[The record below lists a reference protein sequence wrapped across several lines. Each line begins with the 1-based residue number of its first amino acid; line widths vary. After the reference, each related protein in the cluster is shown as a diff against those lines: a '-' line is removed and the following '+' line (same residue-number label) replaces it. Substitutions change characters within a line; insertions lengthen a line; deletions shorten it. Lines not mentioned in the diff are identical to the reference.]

1 MPPVT
6 RCAFVVVLMLS
17 VAHVVAAEQ
26 SDVLPIW
33 PVSKVRYYIN
43 PVNNDVSLAAAAAAV
58 RAGALAWST
67 QSQADFGFFYA
78 GETDGVATTYNLK
91 NEVIFRNATDGDS
104 IATAYTW
111 SNHDT
116 ILDTDIIFWD
126 ATYDH
131 FTGSTGC
138 VGGFF
143 IEDIAAHEFGHAAGI
158 GHSKVPGST
167 MFETVGYC
175 STSQRTLGRDD
186 LDQLEALYPPNS
198 VTRPPSPPRSLT
210 ASPSPGRT
218 ASSVDLSWTDTSSN
232 EDVFVVERSTDGFVF
247 AAIGQT
253 PADVTSFVDLP
264 LRADTTYWYRVIAGN
279 AGGQGESSNMTSV
292 RTTFGP
298 PPPEVP
304 TTPTPANGLRGVSR
318 ETVLQWRP
326 GEDSQSFDI
335 YFGTTDPPP
344 LYARGVASSAVS
356 LRGLSPLT
364 TYYWSVF
371 ANNEGGSSTAAPW
384 QFTTGVELADLSG
397 RTIRDIKRGRN
408 NGQDVTFQP

>member
-1 MPPVT
+1 MPPVA

-17 VAHVVAAEQ
+17 VVHVVTAEQ
-26 SDVLPIW
+26 SDVRPIW

-58 RAGALAWST
+58 RVGALTWST

-126 ATYDH
+126 AAYDY
-131 FTGSTGC
+131 FTGSIGC

-167 MFETVGYC
+167 MLETVGYC
-175 STSQRTLGRDD
+175 STGERTLGRDD

-198 VTRPPSPPRSLT
+198 VTRPPSPPGSLT
-210 ASPSPGRT
+210 ASPSPGRM
-218 ASSVDLSWTDTSSN
+218 ASSVDLSWTDRSSN

-264 LRADTTYWYRVIAGN
+264 LRADTAYWYRVFAGN
-279 AGGQGESSNMTSV
+279 AGGQGDSSNIANV

-298 PPPEVP
+298 PPPEAP

-326 GEDSQSFDI
+326 GADAQSFDI
-335 YFGTTDPPP
+335 YFGITDPPP

-384 QFTTGVELADLSG
+384 QFTTSVELADLSG

>member
-1 MPPVT
+1 M
-6 RCAFVVVLMLS
+6 FVVVSMLS
-17 VAHVVAAEQ
+17 VAHVVAGEQ
-26 SDVLPIW
+26 SDARPIW
-33 PVSKVRYYIN
+33 PDSKVRYYIN

-58 RAGALAWST
+58 RAGALTWST
-67 QSQADFGFFYA
+67 QSQADFAFFYA
-78 GETDGVATTYNLK
+78 GETDGAATTYNLK

-111 SNHDT
+111 SRQDT

-126 ATYDH
+126 AAYH
-131 FTGSTGC
+131 YFTGSTGC

-143 IEDIAAHEFGHAAGI
+143 IEDIAAHEFGHAAGL

-167 MFETVGYC
+167 MSETLDYC
-175 STSQRTLGRDD
+175 STGERTLGRDD

-198 VTRPPSPPRSLT
+198 VTRPPSPPGSLT

-232 EDVFVVERSTDGFVF
+232 EDVFVVERSTDGLVF

-253 PADVTSFVDLP
+253 PADVTRFVDVP

-279 AGGQGESSNMTSV
+279 AGGQGDSSNITSV
-292 RTTFGP
+292 RTTLGP
-298 PPPEVP
+298 PPPEAP

-326 GEDSQSFDI
+326 GTNAQSFDV
-335 YFGTTDPPP
+335 YLGTTDPPP
-344 LYARGVASSAVS
+344 LYARGVASSAIA
-356 LRGLSPLT
+356 LRGLSSLT

-384 QFTTGVELADLSG
+384 QFTTGVELADPSG
-397 RTIRDIKRGRN
+397 RTIRDVKRGRN
-408 NGQDVTFQP
+408 DGQDLLNPR

>member
-1 MPPVT
+1 MSPVA
-6 RCAFVVVLMLS
+6 RCAFVAVLMLS
-17 VAHVVAAEQ
+17 VPHVVTAEQ
-26 SDVLPIW
+26 SDVRPIW

-58 RAGALAWST
+58 RAGALTWST

-78 GETDGVATTYNLK
+78 GETDGAATTYNLK
-91 NEVIFRNATDGDS
+91 NEVIFRNANDGDS

-111 SNHDT
+111 STRDT
-116 ILDTDIIFWD
+116 IVDTDIIFWD
-126 ATYDH
+126 AEYDY

-158 GHSKVPGST
+158 GHSKVPRST
-167 MFETVGYC
+167 MFETLDYC
-175 STSQRTLGRDD
+175 STSARTLAGDD
-186 LDQLEALYPPNS
+186 LDQLEALYPPSS
-198 VTRPPSPPRSLT
+198 VTRPPSSPGNLT
-210 ASPSPGRT
+210 ASPSSGRT
-218 ASSVDLSWTDTSSN
+218 ASSVDLSWTDTSSD
-232 EDVFVVERSTDGFVF
+232 EDVFVVERSTDGSVF

-253 PADVTSFVDLP
+253 QSDVTSFVDLP
-264 LRADTTYWYRVIAGN
+264 LRADTTYWYRVIASN
-279 AGGQGESSNMTSV
+279 AGGQGQSSNITSV

-298 PPPEVP
+298 PPPGAP

-326 GEDSQSFDI
+326 GADAQSFDI

-344 LYARGVASSAVS
+344 LYARDVASPAVS

-371 ANNEGGSSTAAPW
+371 ANNEGGSSTAEPW
-384 QFTTGVELADLSG
+384 KFTTGVELADLGS
-397 RTIRDIKRGRN
+397 RTIRDVKRGRN
-408 NGQDVTFQP
+408 DGQDVTGH